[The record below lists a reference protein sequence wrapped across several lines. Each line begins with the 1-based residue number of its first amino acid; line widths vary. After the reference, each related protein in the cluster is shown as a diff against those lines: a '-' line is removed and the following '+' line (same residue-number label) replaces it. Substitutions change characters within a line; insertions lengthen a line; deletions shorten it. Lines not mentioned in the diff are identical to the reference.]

1 MTPTEG
7 TNALPLPEKAVSVEM
22 VADHKTIQPGDSI
35 RIGFRFDVAE
45 PWHLYWV
52 NPGNTGMPTEVK
64 WELPEGFRVGEL
76 QFPEPKRYSNS
87 GMVDYIMEGEFL
99 IWTTLQTSKNLRPG
113 TSVDISARVS
123 WLACNQIC
131 IPGDKHLS
139 ILLRFAN
146 PGEENSASSEAAVFD
161 SHNIP
166 EIHKIISEPLQSVI
180 QNDRISLRL
189 PLKEIGNS
197 NLVEVYFF
205 PFEPIIEPSAPQ
217 SFQKEGNHL
226 VINARISGVVPN
238 ENSPISGILELSFA
252 DGSQQS
258 ITLEHIALTKSN
270 MSLGEESSTSLLFFI
285 ALAFAGGL
293 ILNLMPCVFPVI
305 GLKIMGFASRAGD
318 SRSRIAFHGLAFT
331 AGILLS
337 FWILVTVLQILRA
350 SGHELGWGFQLQN
363 PVFVFFLMALFL
375 VFGLSLSGVFEF
387 GASAISLAK
396 NSSAKSGLGE
406 SFASGI
412 LATLVATPC
421 SAPFLAPA
429 LGAAMTLPPVQS
441 WVLFSS
447 IAIGLA
453 LPYLLLSL
461 FPSALSKLPKP
472 GQWMES
478 FKQFM
483 VYPLYGT
490 VAFLLWT
497 VLPHLDHTAQLNL
510 FLSIPLLAMATWIW
524 GRWNR
529 PHLSRKTRKT
539 AALIAVGV
547 FVTGIWM
554 GYPSNKED
562 RWQPWSQQAIATAL
576 KQGRPVFVDF
586 TARWCATCQV
596 NKRVSLA
603 SEKVLQ
609 SFHKHNVATLRADW
623 TKMDPLITQELLKH
637 EKAAVPVYLVYFPGQ
652 PNPIMLPELL
662 TPQIITDTFDSHYAI
677 TRPLDVDSQDKGR
690 INNPKHPSL

>member
-1 MTPTEG
+1 MTPTSG
-7 TNALPLPEKAVSVEM
+7 SNSLPLPEKAVSVDM
-22 VADHKTIQPGDSI
+22 VADHDIIHPGDSI
-35 RIGFRFDVAE
+35 RVGFRFDVAD

-52 NPGNTGMPTEVK
+52 NPGNTGMATEVE
-64 WELPEGFRVGEL
+64 WELPDGFRVGEM
-76 QFPEPKRYSNS
+76 QFPAPKRYSNS

-99 IWTTLQTSKNLRPG
+99 IWTTLQTSKDLQPG
-113 TSVDISARVS
+113 DSVIIPARVS

-131 IPGDKHLS
+131 IPGEKHLS
-139 ILLRFAN
+139 IPLRVAS
-146 PGEENSASSEAAVFD
+146 PGQENSASSNTVVFESLNNQETFKIAPD
-161 SHNIP
+161 R
-166 EIHKIISEPLQSVI
+166 IHSAL
-180 QNDRISLRL
+180 QNDLLSLRL
-189 PLKEIGNS
+189 PLNGIDDS
-197 NLVEVYFF
+197 SLVDVYFF
-205 PFEPIIEPSAPQ
+205 PFEPIIEASAPQ
-217 SFQKEGNHL
+217 SFEKEGNHL
-226 VINARISGVVPN
+226 VLKAQISGVFPN

-252 DGSQQS
+252 NKSQQS
-258 ITLEHIALTKSN
+258 IKLKDIALTESD
-270 MSLGEESSTSLLFFI
+270 SSVGEKASTSLVFLI

-318 SRSRIAFHGLAFT
+318 SRSKIAFHGLAFT
-331 AGILLS
+331 AGILIS
-337 FWILVTVLQILRA
+337 FWILVAILQILRA

-363 PVFVFFLMALFL
+363 PVFVFFLMVLFL

-387 GASAISLAK
+387 GTSAISLA
-396 NSSAKSGLGE
+396 NNPPAKSGLGE

-441 WVLFSS
+441 WMLFST

-483 VYPLYGT
+483 SYPLYGT

-510 FLSIPLLAMATWIW
+510 FFSIPLLAMATWIW

-529 PHLSRKTRKT
+529 PHLSPKTRTT

-562 RWQPWSQQAIATAL
+562 RWKPWSQEAVATAL

-603 SEKVLQ
+603 SEKVIQ
-609 SFHKHNVATLRADW
+609 SFHKHNVMTLRADW
-623 TKMDPLITQELLKH
+623 TKMDPAITQELLRH
-637 EKAAVPVYLVYFPGQ
+637 GKAAVPVYLVYFPGKA
-652 PNPIMLPELL
+652 NPIILPEIL
-662 TPQIITDTFDSHYAI
+662 TPQIITDTFGSHYGVN
-677 TRPLDVDSQDKGR
+677 RPTDVDSSLQRG
-690 INNPKHPSL
+690 NLNP

>member
-1 MTPTEG
+1 MTPTSG
-7 TNALPLPEKAVSVEM
+7 SNSLPLPEKAVSVDM
-22 VADHKTIQPGDSI
+22 VADHDFIQPGESI
-35 RIGFRFDVAE
+35 RIGFRFDVAD

-52 NPGNTGMPTEVK
+52 NPGNTGMPTEVE
-64 WELPEGFRVGEL
+64 WELPDGFRVDEL
-76 QFPEPKRYSNS
+76 QFPTPKRYSNA
-87 GMVDYIMEGEFL
+87 GMVDYIIEGEFL
-99 IWTTLQTSKNLRPG
+99 IWTTLQTSKDFQPG
-113 TSVDISARVS
+113 GSVIISARVS

-131 IPGDKHLS
+131 IPGEKHLS
-139 ILLRFAN
+139 IPLRVAS
-146 PGEENSASSEAAVFD
+146 PGQENSASSKAVVFENLRD
-161 SHNIP
+161 QVPLNISP
-166 EIHKIISEPLQSVI
+166 
-180 QNDRISLRL
+180 DRIHSAIQDDRLFLRL
-189 PLKEIGNS
+189 PLKEFGDLK
-197 NLVEVYFF
+197 LVDVYFF
-205 PFEPIIEPSAPQ
+205 PFEPIIEPSTPQ
-217 SFQKEGNHL
+217 SFEKAGSYL
-226 VINARISGVVPN
+226 ALNARISGVVQN
-238 ENSPISGILELSFA
+238 ENNTISGVLELSFA
-252 DGSQQS
+252 DGSQRS
-258 ITLEHIALTKSN
+258 ITLKDLALTESKSKP
-270 MSLGEESSTSLLFFI
+270 SEETSTSLLFLV

-318 SRSRIAFHGLAFT
+318 SRRKIAFHGLAFT

-337 FWILVTVLQILRA
+337 FWILVAILQILRA

-363 PVFVFFLMALFL
+363 PVFVFFLMVLFL

-387 GASAISLAK
+387 GTSAISLAK
-396 NSSAKSGLGE
+396 NQSANSGLGE

-429 LGAAMTLPPVQS
+429 LGAAMTLPPAQS
-441 WVLFSS
+441 WLIFSC

-483 VYPLYGT
+483 AYPLYGT

-497 VLPHLDHTAQLNL
+497 VLPHLDHTAQLDL
-510 FLSIPLLAMATWIW
+510 FFSIPVLAMSTWIW

-529 PHLSRKTRKT
+529 PHLSRPTRIT

-547 FVTGIWM
+547 FVTGIWI
-554 GYPSNKED
+554 GYPSSKED
-562 RWQPWSQQAIATAL
+562 RWQPWSQEAVATAL

-623 TKMDPLITQELLKH
+623 TKMDPVITQELLKH
-637 EKAAVPVYLVYFPGQ
+637 GKAAVPVYLVYFPGQ
-652 PNPIMLPELL
+652 PNPVILPELL
-662 TPQIITDTFDSHYAI
+662 TPQIITDTFDSHYGL
-677 TRPLDVDSQDKGR
+677 THPPDVDSSDNGG
-690 INNPKHPSL
+690 I

>member
-1 MTPTEG
+1 MVSISG
-7 TNALPLPEKAVSVEM
+7 SNAIPLQEKAVSVDM
-22 VADHKTIQPGDSI
+22 VADHDRFHPGDSI

-52 NPGNTGMPTEVK
+52 NPGNTGMPTEVE
-64 WELPEGFRVGEL
+64 WELPDGFRVGEL
-76 QFPEPKRYSNS
+76 HFPDPKRYSNA

-99 IWTTLQTSKNLRPG
+99 IWTTLQTSNDLKPG
-113 TSVDISARVS
+113 ESVAISARVS
-123 WLACNQIC
+123 WLACNQVC

-139 ILLRFAN
+139 VPLMVAN
-146 PGEENSASSEAAVFD
+146 PGEAYSASSWAVVFD
-161 SHNIP
+161 SLENQKLP
-166 EIHKIISEPLQSVI
+166 KVISDPIQSAI
-180 QNDRISLRL
+180 QNDLLSLRL
-189 PLKEIGNS
+189 PLKEIGDS
-197 NLVEVYFF
+197 NLVDVYFF
-205 PFEPIIEPSAPQ
+205 PFEPILEPSVPQ
-217 SFQKEGNHL
+217 TFEKEGNYL
-226 VINARISGVVPN
+226 VLNARISGIVPN
-238 ENSPISGILELSFA
+238 SNHPISGVLELSFA

-258 ITLEHIALTKSN
+258 ITLKDVGLTETNS
-270 MSLGEESSTSLLFFI
+270 SLGEESPTSLFLFI

-318 SRSRIAFHGLAFT
+318 SRSKIAFHGLAFT

-337 FWILVTVLQILRA
+337 FWILVAILQILRA

-363 PVFVFFLMALFL
+363 PVFVFFLMVLFL
-375 VFGLSLSGVFEF
+375 VFGMSLSGVFEF
-387 GASAISLAK
+387 GTSAISLAK
-396 NSSAKSGLGE
+396 NQSAESGLGE

-429 LGAAMTLPPVQS
+429 LGAAMTLPPAQS
-441 WVLFSS
+441 WVLFSC

-453 LPYLLLSL
+453 LPYLILSL
-461 FPSALSKLPKP
+461 FPSALSRLPKP

-483 VYPLYGT
+483 AYPLYGT
-490 VAFLLWT
+490 VAFLLWS
-497 VLPHLDHTAQLNL
+497 VLPHLDQTAQLDL
-510 FLSIPLLAMATWIW
+510 FFSIPLLAMATWIW

-529 PHLSRKTRKT
+529 PHLPRQIRTT

-547 FVTGIWM
+547 FVSGIWM
-554 GYPSNKED
+554 GYPSNQEN
-562 RWQPWSQQAIATAL
+562 RWQPWSQEAVTTAL

-609 SFHKHNVATLRADW
+609 SFHEHNVTKLRADW
-623 TKMDPLITQELLKH
+623 TKMDPVITQELLKH
-637 EKAAVPVYLVYFPGQ
+637 GKAAVPVYLVYFPDQ
-652 PNPIMLPELL
+652 PKPIILPELL
-662 TPQIITDTFDSHYAI
+662 TPQIIINTFDSHYGEN
-677 TRPLDVDSQDKGR
+677 RPPDVDSSDKGG
-690 INNPKHPSL
+690 I